1 MPKRRIENLPRTGI
15 EYPIMK
21 LQTQFITQHKEQE
34 PLNEKATAQSKIDEY
49 IANDAERANQPI
61 RKYPTAGPAAPTVI
75 KLIAIKTTILLACQ
89 GLDFVPAW

>member
-1 MPKRRIENLPRTGI
+1 MGANTNQRRFNNGTPAMPKRRIENLPRTGI

-34 PLNEKATAQSKIDEY
+34 PLTEKATAQSKIDEY

-61 RKYPTAGPAAPTVI
+61 RKYPPAEP
-75 KLIAIKTTILLACQ
+75 LLRWQ
-89 GLDFVPAW
+89 LL